1 MFGNRYFARRY
12 YPDRYYPPGMEAAVA
27 VIVLLGSL
35 LGATTAASV
44 TPTVEI
50 AGSWVAVSGAG
61 SYVPLIPSPLVAS
74 ALDTEITGSWVQ
86 IVVLAGSAGSV
97 ALAGSYVLSATLIGA
112 LEQARALA
120 GAFDQLDLEGSNG

>member
-44 TPTVEI
+44 TPPVEI
-50 AGSWVAVSGAG
+50 SGSWVAVTGAG

-86 IVVLAGSAGSV
+86 IVVLAGTAGAA
-97 ALAGSYVLSATLIGA
+97 ALAGSYVLSASLAGA